1 MSAIDRF
8 ENVHVGEFHGISVY
22 WLDEIVA
29 KNDLLEIFDSK
40 EFQSIEEILG
50 HTKKEIVN
58 PIGKGYLLIGG
69 GSGEHPILIINNDAA
84 VLKVL
89 QDLED
94 FKDSSSSAEQVNYVD
109 KVEKILDEMF
119 YSNDELWYWKFDAN
133 QWNIEDFVASYEELN
148 KYDLLDSRCLYNDTV
163 LKIIGVFILRY
174 LPLDVCLTNEKIKK
188 LAKEYKEEY
197 YDQDLLAKYF
207 EVIKVPTPEEQCGN
221 RHVENSSVWH
231 YSLEE
236 WKNKNKIF

>member
-8 ENVHVGEFHGISVY
+8 KNVHVGQFHGIAVY
-22 WLDEIVA
+22 WLDEIVD
-29 KNDLLEIFDSK
+29 KNHLLENYDPK
-40 EFQSIEEILG
+40 EFVPVDEFMGRVE
-50 HTKKEIVN
+50 KETID
-58 PIGKGYLLIGG
+58 PIGKGHLLIGG
-69 GSGEHPILIINNDAA
+69 GSGEHPVLIINNDAA

-94 FKDSSSSAEQVNYVD
+94 FKDSSSSTEQINYVD
-109 KVEKILDEMF
+109 KVEAILDDMF
-119 YSNDELWYWKFDAN
+119 YSNDKLWYWKFDAN

-148 KYDLLDSRCLYNDTV
+148 KYDVLDSRCLYNDTV

-207 EVIKVPTPEEQCGN
+207 EVIKVPTQEEQCGN
-221 RHVENSSVWH
+221 QAIKGCPGFH

-236 WKNKNKIF
+236 WKNKQK